1 MGINNAHKLT
11 HQITGVTQDELLK
24 IVKDRSRRRSYENKP
39 TIDIDI
45 SYVYRKLYNKD
56 QHSRIKYIMSLCDL
70 LCKNGVR
77 VVLVCDGSVRHHS
90 KRASIQ
96 RQVEKYKT
104 KVMLYQTRCELMH
117 VIKSKSDAKSAE
129 EKENLKLEELRLS
142 ELSSKLEKNLII
154 PISM

>member
-1 MGINNAHKLT
+1 MGISHAHKLT
-11 HQITGVTQDELLK
+11 HQITGITHDELLK
-24 IVKDRSRRRSYENKP
+24 IVKSRSLRRASDDKP

-56 QHSRIKYIMSLCDL
+56 GQSRIKYIMCLCEV
-70 LCKNGVR
+70 LCKSGLR

-104 KVMLYQTRCELMH
+104 KVELYQTRCELMQ
-117 VIKSKSDAKSAE
+117 VIKGISVAKTVD
-129 EKENLKLEELRLS
+129 EKNNLKL
-142 ELSSKLEKNLII
+142 KNLDYLNRVQGWKKR
-154 PISM
+154 